1 METQNQMI
9 LSHLRTGKCI
19 TPLEALKLYGCFRLS
34 GRIYDLKQDG
44 WHIDCT
50 IVTKGKKRWG
60 SYFLNNPDQL
70 KKEWLGNKGLRL
82 L

>member
-34 GRIYDLKQDG
+34 GRIYDLKQEG

-60 SYFLNNPDQL
+60 SYFLNNPDQTQ
-70 KKEWLGNKGLRL
+70 LRL